1 MLPEDTIYKPLA
13 RDTSSVPK
21 IYQILGL
28 DGIPEQIQADRQ
40 EWQIISFIRQ
50 GLSVVSLIKVAE
62 YCDISEAQIALLL
75 ATSERTISR
84 RKKDNKAL
92 DISESDRLYRLA
104 RIFTRA
110 LEIFEDIQTA
120 RKWLKESNSSL
131 AGATPLELLDTDLG
145 TQKVDELLN
154 RIEYGF
160 YS

>member
-1 MLPEDTIYKPLA
+1 MLPQDAIYEPA
-13 RDTSSVPK
+13 VRETSSVPK

-28 DGIPEQIQADRQ
+28 DWIPEEIQPDRE
-40 EWQIISFIRQ
+40 EWQIMSLIRQ

-84 RKKDNKAL
+84 RKKDNKPL
-92 DISESDRLYRLA
+92 DIAESDRLYRLG

-110 LEIFEDIQTA
+110 LEIFEDIQKA
-120 RKWLKESNSSL
+120 RKWLKESNRAL